1 METEKNSVPVT
12 GEMLAEKARQV
23 LKEGWGY
30 IWGTRGQIWTA
41 AAQRAAT
48 RAQTVKYGSQWIGK
62 RVCDCSGLVVWA
74 AEELGLKGLH
84 HGSNSQY
91 SDDCIRKGA
100 LKNGL
105 RADGKELKTG
115 SLVFVTENGSR
126 HHVGIYTGG
135 GTVIEARGTASGV
148 IQSDTGVFDEWGEL
162 KGVDFTAPECP
173 ETWASVQKD
182 SRGIAVLEMQQL
194 LTAAGFNCGTPDG
207 ICGKKTLAALT
218 AFQQSRG
225 LDPDGICGE
234 KTWQA
239 LQESAAEQDR
249 PESENADENGENA
262 GQENEMTENQP
273 NAQAA
278 LQMPEEKENAQK
290 KSTQDAPA
298 NGDEESGATL
308 PREVDPDIGE
318 TGETSPDPVPG
329 QNAPKMP
336 NERENTQDGPGAALP
351 CVSGLLAVLLGRLFR
366 MLSRLT
372 RKILRKG
379 GTPT

>member
-12 GEMLAEKARQV
+12 GEMLAEKARQA
-23 LKEGWGY
+23 LNEGWGY

-74 AEELGLKGLH
+74 AEELGLKGFH

-91 SDDCIRKGA
+91 SDDCIRKGT

-173 ETWASVQKD
+173 EMWASVQKD

-225 LDPDGICGE
+225 LETDGICGE
-234 KTWQA
+234 KTWQS
-239 LQESAAEQDR
+239 LRESESAEGDC
-249 PESENADENGENA
+249 ENAVPEI
-262 GQENEMTENQP
+262 EMTEDQP
-273 NAQAA
+273 GAQAT
-278 LQMPEEKENAQK
+278 LQMPEEKENAQNE
-290 KSTQDAPA
+290 SAQDTPA
-298 NGDEESGATL
+298 NGD
-308 PREVDPDIGE
+308 
-318 TGETSPDPVPG
+318 
-329 QNAPKMP
+329 
-336 NERENTQDGPGAALP
+336 DGSGAALP
-351 CVSGLLAVLLGRLFR
+351 RAPGLLTALIKKLTAALRGLLL
-366 MLSRLT
+366 
-372 RKILRKG
+372 KIIGKG
-379 GTPT
+379 GTPS

>member
-12 GEMLAEKARQV
+12 GEMLAEKARQA

-41 AAQRAAT
+41 AAQRATT

-74 AEELGLKGLH
+74 AEELGLKGFH

-173 ETWASVQKD
+173 EMWATVQKD

-207 ICGKKTLAALT
+207 ICGNKTLAALT

-249 PESENADENGENA
+249 PESERDENGENA
-262 GQENEMTENQP
+262 GQEIERAEDQP
-273 NAQAA
+273 GAQDA
-278 LQMPEEKENAQK
+278 LQMPEEMKGAQK
-290 KSTQDAPA
+290 EKAQEAPA
-298 NGDEESGATL
+298 NGDEECTASRPCA
-308 PREVDPDIGE
+308 
-318 TGETSPDPVPG
+318 PG
-329 QNAPKMP
+329 LS
-336 NERENTQDGPGAALP
+336 TALIKQLTA
-351 CVSGLLAVLLGRLFR
+351 VLRGLLL
-366 MLSRLT
+366 
-372 RKILRKG
+372 KIIRKG

>member
-12 GEMLAEKARQV
+12 GEMLAEKARQA

-41 AAQRAAT
+41 AAQRTAT

-135 GTVIEARGTASGV
+135 GAVIEARGTALGV

-173 ETWASVQKD
+173 KTWAPVQKD

-207 ICGKKTLAALT
+207 ICGKKALAALT

-225 LDPDGICGE
+225 LETDGICGE
-234 KTWQA
+234 KTWQS
-239 LQESAAEQDR
+239 LRESESAEGDC
-249 PESENADENGENA
+249 ENAVPEI
-262 GQENEMTENQP
+262 EMTEDQP
-273 NAQAA
+273 GTQTAA
-278 LQMPEEKENAQK
+278 EMPEETE
-290 KSTQDAPA
+290 STQRESVQDTPA
-298 NGDEESGATL
+298 NGDEGSA
-308 PREVDPDIGE
+308 
-318 TGETSPDPVPG
+318 
-329 QNAPKMP
+329 
-336 NERENTQDGPGAALP
+336 AALP
-351 CVSGLLAVLLGRLFR
+351 CVPGLLTALIKKLTAAMHGLLL
-366 MLSRLT
+366 
-372 RKILRKG
+372 KIIGKG
-379 GTPT
+379 GTPS

>member
-1 METEKNSVPVT
+1 METEKNSIPVT
-12 GEMLAEKARQV
+12 GEMLAEKARQT
-23 LKEGWGY
+23 LNEGWGY
-30 IWGTRGQIWTA
+30 IWGTRGQVWTA

-48 RAQTVKYGSQWIGK
+48 REQTVKYGSQWIGK

-74 AEELGLKGLH
+74 AEELGLKGFH

-115 SLVFVTENGSR
+115 SLVFMTENESR

-173 ETWASVQKD
+173 EAWASVQKN

-218 AFQQSRG
+218 AFQQNRG
-225 LDPDGICGE
+225 LETDGICGE

-239 LQESAAEQDR
+239 LRENTAGTKT
-249 PESENADENGENA
+249 PENPGKEGNA
-262 GQENEMTENQP
+262 
-273 NAQAA
+273 AQAA
-278 LQMPEEKENAQK
+278 PEGTFE
-290 KSTQDAPA
+290 PA
-298 NGDEESGATL
+298 IL
-308 PREVDPDIGE
+308 LLKIIG
-318 TGETSPDPVPG
+318 
-329 QNAPKMP
+329 
-336 NERENTQDGPGAALP
+336 
-351 CVSGLLAVLLGRLFR
+351 
-366 MLSRLT
+366 
-372 RKILRKG
+372 KG

>member
-12 GEMLAEKARQV
+12 GEMLAEKARQAP
-23 LKEGWGY
+23 KEGWGY

-115 SLVFVTENGSR
+115 SLVFVTENSSR

-135 GTVIEARGTASGV
+135 GTVIEARGTALGV
-148 IQSDTGVFDEWGEL
+148 IQSNTGAFDDWGEL

-173 ETWASVQKD
+173 EMWATVQKD

-207 ICGKKTLAALT
+207 ICGRKTLAALT

-225 LDPDGICGE
+225 LDPDGICSE

-239 LQESAAEQDR
+239 LRKSAAGTKT
-249 PESENADENGENA
+249 PENPGKEGNA
-262 GQENEMTENQP
+262 
-273 NAQAA
+273 AQAA
-278 LQMPEEKENAQK
+278 PEGTFRPAVSLLK
-290 KSTQDAPA
+290 KLT
-298 NGDEESGATL
+298 
-308 PREVDPDIGE
+308 
-318 TGETSPDPVPG
+318 
-329 QNAPKMP
+329 
-336 NERENTQDGPGAALP
+336 AALR
-351 CVSGLLAVLLGRLFR
+351 GLLL
-366 MLSRLT
+366 
-372 RKILRKG
+372 KIIGKG

>member
-12 GEMLAEKARQV
+12 GEMLAEKARQA
-23 LKEGWGY
+23 LNEGWGY

-41 AAQRAAT
+41 AAQGAAT

-115 SLVFVTENGSR
+115 SLVFMTENGSR

-135 GTVIEARGTASGV
+135 GAVIEARGTASGV

-173 ETWASVQKD
+173 ENWATVQKD

-239 LQESAAEQDR
+239 LQETAAGTKAQEK
-249 PESENADENGENA
+249 PGKEGNA
-262 GQENEMTENQP
+262 
-273 NAQAA
+273 AQAA
-278 LQMPEEKENAQK
+278 PEGTYEPAILLLK
-290 KSTQDAPA
+290 KLTAV
-298 NGDEESGATL
+298 L
-308 PREVDPDIGE
+308 R
-318 TGETSPDPVPG
+318 
-329 QNAPKMP
+329 
-336 NERENTQDGPGAALP
+336 
-351 CVSGLLAVLLGRLFR
+351 GLLL
-366 MLSRLT
+366 
-372 RKILRKG
+372 KIIGKG
-379 GTPT
+379 GTPS